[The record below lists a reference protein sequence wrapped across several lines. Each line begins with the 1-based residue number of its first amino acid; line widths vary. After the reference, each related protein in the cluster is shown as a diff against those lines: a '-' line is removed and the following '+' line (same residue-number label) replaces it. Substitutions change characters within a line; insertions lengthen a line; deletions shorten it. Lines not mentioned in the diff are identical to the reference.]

1 MIINIEIKSL
11 INVKISNLV
20 IMTSVT
26 NINNAKPAP
35 IFAGKQYFSNICIL
49 YTPKIFRG
57 RPAAGVSEN
66 PSQNNLYDWSRGVSY
81 RVMFVQTIC
90 LY

>member
-11 INVKISNLV
+11 INVNVSNLV

-26 NINNAKPAP
+26 SINNAKPPP

-49 YTPKIFRG
+49 YTPKIFRAG
-57 RPAAGVSEN
+57 LRPASLKTHPKITCMTGRAM
-66 PSQNNLYDWSRGVSY
+66 SY
-81 RVMFVQTIC
+81 RVMFVQTTC
-90 LY
+90 SY